1 MQNSKTIAVIGAS
14 DKRNFTVLK
23 QLSTRYQLLLFDK
36 DEKALSEIHNA
47 LLLENRYASIEKMT
61 CPTNASWEADII
73 ILSGFCINDTDIIH
87 NIKNVATAKIVI
99 IMENDDEFTKSIN
112 RQVSFDLIFPHS
124 KIIEVININ
133 TDDKAETEFLLE
145 GYDSNALDI
154 VSRIFEGI
162 GFNTY
167 VSQIN

>member
-1 MQNSKTIAVIGAS
+1 MQNIKTIAVIGAS
-14 DKRNFTVLK
+14 DRRNFPVLK
-23 QLSTRYQLLLFDK
+23 ELSSRYQMLLFDK
-36 DEKALSEIHNA
+36 NVKELSEIHKA
-47 LLLENRYASIEKMT
+47 LLLENRYASIEKMN
-61 CPTNASWEADII
+61 CETNASWEADII
-73 ILSGFCINDTDIIH
+73 ILSGFCINDADVVQ

-112 RQVSFDLIFPHS
+112 HQVSFDLIFPHS

-133 TDDKAETEFLLE
+133 TDDKAEIEFLLE
-145 GYDSNALDI
+145 GHDAYALDI
-154 VSRIFEGI
+154 VSSIFEGI